1 MYCSAIFQL
10 FCTERTGMDQSD
22 LYRLLED
29 RSVVHVVIIIKV
41 LPADRV
47 GVIVII
53 VLFRF
58 MQMIKNPVH
67 DSSNG
72 PGVFTNLIQCLQLF
86 FLCCGF
92 LFWCHFRMI
101 TEQQYLSLMPLKH
114 IGRKRYVEVMKK
126 RRALH
131 AGPPHNQCSGGPS
144 VWITVISLARRFNWM
159 S

>member
-1 MYCSAIFQL
+1 
-10 FCTERTGMDQSD
+10 MDQSD

-67 DSSNG
+67 DSSNS
-72 PGVFTNLIQCLQLF
+72 PGIVTDFFKSLLTLF
-86 FLCCGF
+86 ILG
-92 LFWCHFRMI
+92 
-101 TEQQYLSLMPLKH
+101 
-114 IGRKRYVEVMKK
+114 
-126 RRALH
+126 
-131 AGPPHNQCSGGPS
+131 
-144 VWITVISLARRFNWM
+144 
-159 S
+159 